1 MVNRLIEWLLS
12 TLLTLGYPGIVV
24 LMAIESSI
32 LPLPSELVM
41 PPAGYWIAKGKMN
54 LWLVLL
60 CGTLGSVIGALANYW
75 VAQLLGRAFVR
86 RFGRYVLLSERSLER
101 AERFFAAHGEI
112 STLVGR
118 LLPVIR
124 HLISIPAG
132 IARMPLGRFATF
144 TAVGAFAWC
153 VVLTGI
159 GYFLGRH
166 ETVLRNAEVQRYVS
180 RVLVIL
186 IPLIVVGLGV
196 YIVLQRRRG
205 QRQAPVTAGREES

>member
-159 GYFLGRH
+159 GYFLGRN
-166 ETVLRNAEVQRYVS
+166 ENVLRNAEVQRYVS

-205 QRQAPVTAGREES
+205 QRQAPVTAGRNES